1 MADPKAW
8 VDLTKKE
15 KLARAKSTGRK
26 AESVLTG
33 PNRSRDSKKRA
44 GAEKAKKASGNV
56 QKRLSAPL
64 VKPSEKKAAAG
75 LWEMAKRAFG
85 MYDEGKK
92 NLKGVEKKSRGGK

>member
-1 MADPKAW
+1 MTIDASSG
-8 VDLTKKE
+8 
-15 KLARAKSTGRK
+15 ST
-26 AESVLTG
+26 AALPEE
-33 PNRSRDSKKRA
+33 PRA